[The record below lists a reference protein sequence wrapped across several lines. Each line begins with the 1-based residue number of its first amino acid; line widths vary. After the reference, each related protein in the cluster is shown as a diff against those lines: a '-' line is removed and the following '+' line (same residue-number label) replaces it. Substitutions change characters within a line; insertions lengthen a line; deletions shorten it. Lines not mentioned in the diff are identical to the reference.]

1 MIHQMSN
8 CITLTLCTAS
18 AVVISNF
25 ICSFSFRKTKT
36 KNMNYSGSLQ
46 KKFNSWSVVLFQ
58 HTIIYRTHMEL
69 FQVHKNW
76 YKKCNCFCHFYS
88 GNWIK
93 SFCPRSSVWSS
104 WSFGGLVKFKHLR
117 TLNTGLTLAQ
127 FFVSQPFA

>member
-8 CITLTLCTAS
+8 RITLTLCTAS

-46 KKFNSWSVVLFQ
+46 KNSTVEVSYYSNTQLYIGPIWNYSKS
-58 HTIIYRTHMEL
+58 I
-69 FQVHKNW
+69 KNW

>member
-1 MIHQMSN
+1 MSN
-8 CITLTLCTAS
+8 RITLTLCTAS

-25 ICSFSFRKTKT
+25 IVPSVSGRRKQKIWIIQAHYK
-36 KNMNYSGSLQ
+36 KNSTVEVSYYSNTQLYIGPIWNYSKS
-46 KKFNSWSVVLFQ
+46 
-58 HTIIYRTHMEL
+58 I
-69 FQVHKNW
+69 KNW

>member
-1 MIHQMSN
+1 MSN
-8 CITLTLCTAS
+8 RITLTLCTAS
-18 AVVISNF
+18 AAVISNF
-25 ICSFSFRKTKT
+25 ICSDEHKIYELFRLTTKK
-36 KNMNYSGSLQ
+36 KNSTVQVSYYSNTQLYIGPIWNYSKS
-46 KKFNSWSVVLFQ
+46 
-58 HTIIYRTHMEL
+58 I
-69 FQVHKNW
+69 KNW